1 MARAVSKTR
10 KSKSAAKKRVVRKAP
25 ARARPKAP
33 PARRPKSRSF
43 KLCVDFSLFPGNTA
57 LGPTFSLAGFGFSQ
71 PGGPDMFVDAAGERG
86 LRFPDQ
92 GMIVKL
98 PVAVPSVSMRVGMN
112 AGPIKIVAK
121 DKQGSQ
127 VAAQTAVFN
136 AFGDVSMQSGGGPIA
151 ILEVTGGD
159 NEAQLVQLCIDVALA

>member
-1 MARAVSKTR
+1 
-10 KSKSAAKKRVVRKAP
+10 
-25 ARARPKAP
+25 
-33 PARRPKSRSF
+33 
-43 KLCVDFSLFPGNTA
+43 
-57 LGPTFSLAGFGFSQ
+57 
-71 PGGPDMFVDAAGERG
+71 
-86 LRFPDQ
+86 
-92 GMIVKL
+92 MIVKL

-121 DKQGSQ
+121 DKQGNQ